1 MIVWA
6 LNTHD
11 AGKLPGKSGHAT
23 FEPVSFM
30 TGDGFGEGIDESGT
44 IAAED
49 RHDEVAAHGTNQ
61 SMAVAQ
67 CELEMAW
74 ELAAAVISFFVERI
88 AEVRKFHN
96 PLAKSAVL
104 GAYFCGNS

>member
-1 MIVWA
+1 
-6 LNTHD
+6 
-11 AGKLPGKSGHAT
+11 
-23 FEPVSFM
+23 
-30 TGDGFGEGIDESGT
+30 
-44 IAAED
+44 
-49 RHDEVAAHGTNQ
+49 
-61 SMAVAQ
+61 MAVAQ

-104 GAYFCGNS
+104 GAYSCGNS